1 MGTRRLFAALI
12 ALLPF
17 NWLRLALY
25 RHLLGYRIG
34 RGTRIAALNLIDCDR
49 VSLGERCRIG
59 PLNFIS
65 VHAFEMG
72 DEAKILSFN
81 FFGRGLAEGRRY
93 KGTFSLGDRG
103 AIHWMHFFDVRYD
116 IRIGGGGSI
125 AGKSICFWTHAGGV
139 LRRGPITVG
148 DRCHVGSHTV
158 FIAGASVPDGCT
170 VGVGSVVT
178 KRFEEPNCLIAG
190 NPATVRRTDYHWLP
204 TDAGVPTSGGQQSG

>member
-59 PLNFIS
+59 PLNLIS
-65 VHAFEMG
+65 VRAFEMG
-72 DEAKILSFN
+72 DDAKILSFN
-81 FFGRGLAEGRRY
+81 FFGRGLAEGGRY
-93 KGTFSLGDRG
+93 EGTFSLGERG
-103 AIHWMHFFDVRYD
+103 AIHWRHFFDVRYD
-116 IRIGGGGSI
+116 IRVGSDGII
-125 AGKSICFWTHAGGV
+125 AGKSACFWTHSGGL
-139 LRRGPITVG
+139 LRRAPITIG
-148 DRCHVGSHTV
+148 DRCYIGSHAL
-158 FIAGASVPDGCT
+158 FAPGASVAEGCT
-170 VGVGSVVT
+170 VAMGSVVAA
-178 KRFEEPNCLIAG
+178 RFGQPNCLIAG